1 MKGIKKGNNK
11 YLFLGIAVLLITVG
25 LYFLI
30 SAIPDKSLKIEGE
43 DFNAVSTIKSGKK
56 VTITSSAPSDTKKY
70 APDNKTLKQL
80 LTNTKGFKLANGKIN
95 TLNMYSVHKEKS
107 TGTYVYCIELGVQL
121 TGSNPTSED
130 SQFWKSLSS
139 FQKKRLN

>member
-56 VTITSSAPSDTKKY
+56 VTIW
-70 APDNKTLKQL
+70 LKFGLQG
-80 LTNTKGFKLANGKIN
+80 NINEKFVHFAKIKI
-95 TLNMYSVHKEKS
+95 KEKN
-107 TGTYVYCIELGVQL
+107 CHKK
-121 TGSNPTSED
+121 
-130 SQFWKSLSS
+130 KSML
-139 FQKKRLN
+139 KYLRIRKNL